1 MTKSTE
7 PIDAA
12 GPAVADQARLDGLR
26 RTLAQLGDAIRDE
39 VVGHRGAYG
48 LGGLAEVVG
57 RVEADTIYAVDKVS
71 EERVLAWFTD
81 HWPADEPVR
90 LVMEGIGDDEL
101 VTFPAGTAPAAVVW
115 ICVIDPIDGTRNLMY
130 DKRPAWA
137 LASLAPATTDGDGIP
152 GARLSDIVVATMTEI
167 PTSKQWRADQVSGVR
182 GCGPEGLVIDAV
194 DVRTGSREPIH
205 FSPSTVTHLEHG
217 FASFAHYLPDGK
229 ALLATIEQQVW
240 DELVVPA
247 GEPRQIFEDQYICSA
262 GQLFE
267 VLAGR
272 DRLVG
277 DLRPL
282 ALAHLGL
289 PLALSGHPYDVC
301 TAMLLTEA
309 GGVFED
315 PWGRRVDVP
324 LDTTT
329 PVTWVAYANTTLAAL
344 VRPALARALGHLLGL
359 APAERGGPEVGRG

>member
-1 MTKSTE
+1 M
-7 PIDAA
+7 
-12 GPAVADQARLDGLR
+12 ADDRLEGLR
-26 RTLAQLGDAIRDE
+26 ATLARLGDAIRDE
-39 VVGHRGAYG
+39 VVAHRTAH
-48 LGGLAEVVG
+48 GLAGLADVVG

-71 EERVLAWFTD
+71 EDRVLAWFAT

-90 LVMEGIGDDEL
+90 LVMEGVADEEL
-101 VTFPAGTAPAAVVW
+101 VTFPAGVEPADVAW

-137 LASLAPATTDGDGIP
+137 LASLAPATIDRHGRP
-152 GARLSDIVVATMTEI
+152 VASLRDIVVATMTEI

-182 GCGPEGLVIDAV
+182 GGGLAGLVIDAV
-194 DVRTGSREPIH
+194 DVRTGTREPVR
-205 FSPSTVTHLEHG
+205 FAPTAVTGLDHG

-229 ALLATIEQQVW
+229 ALLATIEQAVW
-240 DELVVPA
+240 DELMPPA
-247 GEPRQIFEDQYICSA
+247 GEPRQIFEDEYICSA

-289 PLALSGHPYDVC
+289 PLSLTGHPYDIC
-301 TAMLLTEA
+301 TAMLLVEA

-315 PWGRRVDVP
+315 PWGAPVDVP
-324 LDTTT
+324 LDTTSPSRGSRT
-329 PVTWVAYANTTLAAL
+329 PTGRWPIWCSPPSPVPSSTSSTCPLREGVEPGDW
-344 VRPALARALGHLLGL
+344 VRPGH
-359 APAERGGPEVGRG
+359 GRGAAADCGEPR